1 MKNRWSTVF
10 PKACSTTHIITYCLL
25 SQSFSCLLHC
35 VSLLILYVFCHLADR
50 YSGWGFSS
58 AWHQTPQ
65 QSLCVQRLL
74 QCAAL
79 RTGLAAEGGHV
90 GPGLPQFCAER
101 RLRQWGGGGVPR
113 TRLQTAQGQ
122 STTYISTW
130 SPVMWL
136 SSFISDL
143 VYVHFFLVFII
154 YLLITAV
161 VYYENFTAVFLIIFE
176 IMILKHQHWIN

>member
-1 MKNRWSTVF
+1 MF
-10 PKACSTTHIITYCLL
+10 PKACSTTHIIITLIVSYHSLSPCLL
-25 SQSFSCLLHC
+25 PR

-122 STTYISTW
+122 STTYICTW

-136 SSFISDL
+136 SSFISDS
-143 VYVHFFLVFII
+143 VYVHFFCFN
-154 YLLITAV
+154 YLLINAV
-161 VYYENFTAVFLIIFE
+161 VYYENFTAEFLIIFE
-176 IMILKHQHWIN
+176 IMIPKHQHWIN